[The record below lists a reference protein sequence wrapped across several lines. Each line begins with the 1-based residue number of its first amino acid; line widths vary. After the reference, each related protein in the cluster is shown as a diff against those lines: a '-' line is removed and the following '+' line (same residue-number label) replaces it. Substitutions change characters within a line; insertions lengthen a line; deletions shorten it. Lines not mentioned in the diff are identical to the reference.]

1 MSENKKVTLDD
12 LKETPVEDTAAV
24 AETPAEETVAEET
37 VVTGKKEVSA
47 GDILP
52 YSEEKPSE
60 TAMNAMMGE
69 LEAATERVKD
79 DIDLLKDE
87 FNDKVESGEIVINE
101 EDGSISVGETPSD
114 DIANDADILDEG
126 NTPAVANKG
135 SEPKKKIVV
144 KSEDKKSTDEDEV
157 EDTLADI
164 NDKSDKP
171 LSIDEVNDDEFFAD
185 LEKEFGEDET
195 SEEEDED
202 KELTEEEQTAQ
213 VERLKD
219 AINEKVTPIKKVV
232 DLSKFTIR
240 KKPIAI
246 SKLVNMENENA
257 KIADWIYWSA
267 KRPFSMREFK
277 GAEIDQLNV
286 NNDQSRNRLNKLKEV
301 YRLFYDHIVDA
312 NKPKD
317 FETWLKST
325 SFFEI
330 NHIWFGA
337 YKASFAGANSIPYSC
352 PKCHEMFIQ
361 DADFD
366 SMVKYADDDVKAEV
380 KKIMEMDTT
389 SPMEEV
395 EYEVELKQVSDEYV
409 FALKEPTLWGV
420 IFETAALSDEFT
432 SKYQEVLG
440 LMAYIDDIYYIN
452 GEDEELIPINTNP
465 DPNNTVKTAMRKITA
480 YYKIL
485 STLNSDQY
493 YNLTNY
499 IQNINERDDKVTF
512 QLPECTCPKCNTKI
526 PAEGR
531 TPEQLL
537 FTRHQLRAIA
547 NISTR

>member
-1 MSENKKVTLDD
+1 MSENKKVTLDE
-12 LKETPVEDTAAV
+12 LKETPVNAAEDTATEAPVEEAV
-24 AETPAEETVAEET
+24 AEGT

-69 LEAATERVKD
+69 LDAATERVKE

-87 FNDKVESGEIVINE
+87 FDAKVESGEIIINE
-101 EDGSISVGETPSD
+101 EDGSISAGEVAEDDSD
-114 DIANDADILDEG
+114 DDSLDKDS
-126 NTPAVANKG
+126 TPVVANRG

-144 KSEDKKSTDEDEV
+144 KSDEKAADEDEI

-164 NDKSDKP
+164 NTKSDKP

-185 LEKEFGEDET
+185 LEKEFGEDEVV
-195 SEEEDED
+195 EEDEENR
-202 KELTEEEQTAQ
+202 ELTEEEQTAQ

-246 SKLVNMENENA
+246 SKLVNMESENA

-352 PKCHEMFIQ
+352 PKCREMFIQ

-512 QLPECTCPKCNTKI
+512 QLPECTCPKCNAKI
-526 PAEGR
+526 PAESR

>member
-12 LKETPVEDTAAV
+12 LKETPVENTEEV
-24 AETPAEETVAEET
+24 ATETPVEETVAEDAAP

-60 TAMNAMMGE
+60 TAISEMMGE
-69 LEAATERVKD
+69 LDAATERVKE

-87 FNDKVESGEIVINE
+87 FDAKVESGEIVIDE
-101 EDGSISVGETPSD
+101 ENGTVSAGEAPVD
-114 DIANDADILDEG
+114 DVLDDNILDDKDPVIANR
-126 NTPAVANKG
+126 G

-144 KSEDKKSTDEDEV
+144 KSEETSSEDDV
-157 EDTLADI
+157 EDTLSDI
-164 NDKSDKP
+164 NDNKSDKP
-171 LSIDEVNDDEFFAD
+171 LSLDEVNDDEFFAD
-185 LEKEFGEDET
+185 IEKEFGEDDIP
-195 SEEEDED
+195 EEEEEER
-202 KELTEEEQTAQ
+202 ELTEEEQTAQ

-257 KIADWIYWSA
+257 KVADWIYWSA
-267 KRPFSMREFK
+267 KRPFAMREFK
-277 GAEIDQLNV
+277 GAEIDQLNI
-286 NNDQSRNRLNKLKEV
+286 NNDRSRNRLNKLKEV
-301 YRLFYDHIVDA
+301 YRLFYDHLVDA

-325 SFFEI
+325 SFFEL

-352 PKCHEMFIQ
+352 PKCKEMFIQ
-361 DADFD
+361 DADFED
-366 SMVKYADDDVKAEV
+366 MIKYADDETKAEV

-389 SPMEEV
+389 SPMDEV

-420 IFETAALSDEFT
+420 IFETAALSDDFT
-432 SKYQEVLG
+432 TKYQEVLG
-440 LMAYIDDIYYIN
+440 LMAYIDEIYYIN
-452 GEDEELIPINTNP
+452 GEDQELIPINTNP

-526 PAEGR
+526 PAESR

>member
-1 MSENKKVTLDD
+1 MSENKKVTLDE
-12 LKETPVEDTAAV
+12 LKETPVNAAEDTATEAPVEEAV
-24 AETPAEETVAEET
+24 AEGT

-69 LEAATERVKD
+69 LDAATERVKE

-87 FNDKVESGEIVINE
+87 FDAKVESGEIVINE
-101 EDGSISVGETPSD
+101 EDGSISAGEVAEDDSD
-114 DIANDADILDEG
+114 DDSLDEDSTPVIANR
-126 NTPAVANKG
+126 G

-144 KSEDKKSTDEDEV
+144 KSDEKAADEDEV

-164 NDKSDKP
+164 NTKSDKP

-185 LEKEFGEDET
+185 LEKEFGEDEVV
-195 SEEEDED
+195 EEDEENR
-202 KELTEEEQTAQ
+202 ELTEEEQTAQ

-246 SKLVNMENENA
+246 SKLVNMESENA

-352 PKCHEMFIQ
+352 PKCREMFIQ

-512 QLPECTCPKCNTKI
+512 QLPECTCPKCNAKI
-526 PAEGR
+526 PAESR

>member
-1 MSENKKVTLDD
+1 MSENKKVTLDE
-12 LKETPVEDTAAV
+12 LKETPVNAAEDTATEAPVEEAV
-24 AETPAEETVAEET
+24 AEGT

-69 LEAATERVKD
+69 LDAATERVKE

-87 FNDKVESGEIVINE
+87 FDAKVESGEIVINE
-101 EDGSISVGETPSD
+101 EDGSISAGEVAEDDSD
-114 DIANDADILDEG
+114 DDSLDEDS
-126 NTPAVANKG
+126 TPVVANRG

-144 KSEDKKSTDEDEV
+144 KSDEKAADEDEV

-164 NDKSDKP
+164 NTKSDKP

-185 LEKEFGEDET
+185 LEKEFGEDEVV
-195 SEEEDED
+195 EEDEENR
-202 KELTEEEQTAQ
+202 ELTEEEQTAQ

-246 SKLVNMENENA
+246 SKLVNMESENA

-352 PKCHEMFIQ
+352 PKCREMFIQ

-526 PAEGR
+526 PAESR